1 MAGRGANDRRGRFS
15 ASGNETVRLV
25 IDYVKQETLDPLK
38 GLGRFVAAGI
48 AGSVALAAG
57 VVVLSV
63 GLLRLLQTET
73 GSAFTGNLSWL
84 PYVICAV
91 VLVAVGASAA
101 VAIGRGPARRMTE
114 AGRTDRSRNQAPAPT
129 PAEHDSPATPAA
141 EEEGR

>member
-25 IDYVKQETLDPLK
+25 VDYVKQETLDPLK
-38 GLGRFVAAGI
+38 GLGRFVVAGI

-57 VVVLSV
+57 LVVLSV
-63 GLLRLLQTET
+63 GFLRLLQTET

-91 VLVAVGASAA
+91 VLIAVGAVAA
-101 VAIGRGPARRMTE
+101 VAIGRGPAKPMPE
-114 AGRTDRSRNQAPAPT
+114 PGRPDPTHGAATAP
-129 PAEHDSPATPAA
+129 PAA